1 MVKYKVPLNIPGVM
15 IVMSVQTVY
24 YVISIMVYIT
34 TLVFMVVQYLSGILN
49 GSNTRAIEYVI
60 IRG

>member
-1 MVKYKVPLNIPGVM
+1 MVKSKVPLNIAGVM

-24 YVISIMVYIT
+24 YVISIMVFIT

>member
-24 YVISIMVYIT
+24 YVISIMVFIT